1 MGVVLIVEGFAGSA
15 MVRPWM
21 LFVMGNAFEFSFKSL
36 LISSVMGVAL
46 RAAIRSTLRTDCL
59 PGQFE
64 RQETMLRVNGLFSE
78 NTGNLNSISQ

>member
-1 MGVVLIVEGFAGSA
+1 MQRHRMI
-15 MVRPWM
+15 RPWT

-36 LISSVMGVAL
+36 LISFVVGVAL

-59 PGQFE
+59 PGHFE
-64 RQETMLRVNGLFSE
+64 RQETTLRVNGLFSE